1 MINIAIMGHG
11 VVGSGVVE
19 VLLHNH
25 DGITSRAAEE
35 INIKHILDLR
45 EFPDSPLSDRFTK
58 DFNDILND
66 ESVKIVVETMG
77 GVKPAYD
84 FVKSC
89 LLAGKSVVTS
99 NKELVA
105 KHGQELVTIAKEN
118 NLNFL
123 FEASVG
129 SLTSPSYLVRKRT
142 LGPPLENNPKTPVI
156 AR

>member
-19 VLLHNH
+19 VLLNNN

-66 ESVKIVVETMG
+66 ESVKIVVESMARSLSQLQRKITLTFYS
-77 GVKPAYD
+77 KQA
-84 FVKSC
+84 
-89 LLAGKSVVTS
+89 LAVV
-99 NKELVA
+99 
-105 KHGQELVTIAKEN
+105 
-118 NLNFL
+118 FL
-123 FEASVG
+123 
-129 SLTSPSYLVRKRT
+129 SYVQ
-142 LGPPLENNPKTPVI
+142 
-156 AR
+156 

>member
-25 DGITSRAAEE
+25 DGIISRAAEE

-66 ESVKIVVETMG
+66 DSVKIVVETMG

-89 LLAGKSVVTS
+89 LLAGKSIVTS

-105 KHGQELVTIAKEN
+105 KHGQELVTIAKES
-118 NLNFL
+118 NLKFL
-123 FEASVG
+123 F
-129 SLTSPSYLVRKRT
+129 
-142 LGPPLENNPKTPVI
+142 
-156 AR
+156 